1 MKKNELKKLNIAI
14 TGDENNKTEIVYN
27 NVIQNMNLTSE
38 EQINYLRNKINELE
52 LENKNRS
59 LTSLLIL
66 ISIIG
71 VGFGLFLLIQD
82 VYFLGS
88 LFIITTFIG
97 VVVRFYLMY
106 KNVTNLNK
114 NIEYEK
120 IEQIRRLLEERLK

>member
-38 EQINYLRNKINELE
+38 EQINYLKNKINELE

-71 VGFGLFLLIQD
+71 IGFGLFLLIQD
-82 VYFLGS
+82 IYFLGS
-88 LFIITTFIG
+88 LFIITTFVGAII
-97 VVVRFYLMY
+97 RFYLMY